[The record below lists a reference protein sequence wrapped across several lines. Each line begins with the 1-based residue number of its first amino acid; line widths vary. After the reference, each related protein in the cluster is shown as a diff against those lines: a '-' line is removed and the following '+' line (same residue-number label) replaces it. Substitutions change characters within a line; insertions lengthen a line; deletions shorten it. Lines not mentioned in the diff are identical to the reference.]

1 MIHKTETTIKENKAS
16 EVTNSTTEHNKRRN
30 LSF

>member
-16 EVTNSTTEHNKRRN
+16 EVTNSTTEHNKKKKPK
-30 LSF
+30 F